1 MLPLRK
7 LPITNTNLIM
17 LIMSALTT
25 LKDRI
30 KELQIAL
37 EDLPSTDE
45 NGDILDSIAAC
56 IDDLQDFADELEAL
70 NKEADEGGE

>member
-1 MLPLRK
+1 
-7 LPITNTNLIM
+7 
-17 LIMSALTT
+17 MSALTT